1 MPTPYEPVIASA
13 DAEAARELILDL
25 LEKFPRGLNAKE
37 IGLQLDYSGY
47 SISYI
52 IRPLTA
58 SGKVKKDSA
67 GKNKGMYSLN
77 KKVKP
82 VITPPATT
90 PTAEVKQ
97 PQKNPDRYLVAWMID
112 GKGFGA
118 VFTNEAAAFAR
129 ADEIAKEVLDTPVFI
144 GKAYKRAYCESTI
157 ADY

>member
-47 SISYI
+47 SISHI

-67 GKNKGMYSLN
+67 GKNKGVYSLN
-77 KKVKP
+77 KEVK
-82 VITPPATT
+82 PATT
-90 PTAEVKQ
+90 PVAKSTKVPKASSRHLLVYKDLSGKWVAEIELSEQAAMDKGA
-97 PQKNPDRYLVAWMID
+97 KISEDNPENTIFY
-112 GKGFGA
+112 
-118 VFTNEAAAFAR
+118 
-129 ADEIAKEVLDTPVFI
+129 
-144 GKAYKRAYCESTI
+144 GKATARITTPKPKTKVEKL
-157 ADY
+157 